1 MNTTIVPRDL
11 RRSEPGTPLVRS
23 APMEVVMSM
32 QRDHHVLESEAGAV
46 WPALWVGAAVVAIV
60 ALSYWLNMM

>member
-1 MNTTIVPRDL
+1 
-11 RRSEPGTPLVRS
+11 
-23 APMEVVMSM
+23 MEVVMSM
-32 QRDHHVLESEAGAV
+32 QSDHHVLESEAGAV